1 MKLVILYNKI
11 VIHDIKNNY
20 TIFIYFAITN
30 YITTWCGGWVVK
42 TLDCGWGSEDSKHNF
57 DMLSPWHHITNPI
70 HEMQISFI
78 LQQYNHKF
86 SIVQFGNVK

>member
-20 TIFIYFAITN
+20 TIFIYLAITN

-42 TLDCGWGSEDSKHNF
+42 TLDCGQGSEESKHNF
-57 DMLSPWHHITNPI
+57 DMLSPWHRITNRI
-70 HEMQISFI
+70 HEMQILFI
-78 LQQYNHKF
+78 LQEYNHKF